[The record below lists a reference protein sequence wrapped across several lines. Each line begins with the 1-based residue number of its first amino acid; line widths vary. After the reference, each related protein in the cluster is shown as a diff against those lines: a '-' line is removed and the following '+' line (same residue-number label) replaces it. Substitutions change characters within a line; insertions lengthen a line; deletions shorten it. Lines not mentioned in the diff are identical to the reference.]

1 MFMYENG
8 MNQSFV
14 NINGKKKYKNLKW
27 NTDYNGDVAN
37 IYLKSNDNGRKKI
50 YNFML
55 DNNDLANMLNV
66 NTNDM
71 LIDERLKQDFK
82 QTNLSESK
90 PKKDLIIIEFEN
102 KPNIVTQNLQEE
114 MPIQEIYSIPS
125 LKKTKTKKSSR
136 RSSRTSSSSR
146 HTSIPSSK
154 KSSRTS
160 SRLKPKSHKVY
171 KIYKNSK
178 SIGYLK
184 HKKTSK
190 RTL

>member
-27 NTDYNGDVAN
+27 NADYNGEIAN

-82 QTNLSESK
+82 QLNSPEIN
-90 PKKDLIIIEFEN
+90 PKKDLMIIEFEN
-102 KPNIVTQNLQEE
+102 NPNLVSQNLQEE
-114 MPIQEIYSIPS
+114 MSIPS
-125 LKKTKTKKSSR
+125 LKKIKTKKSSR
-136 RSSRTSSSSR
+136 HSSRNSSR
-146 HTSIPSSK
+146 N
-154 KSSRTS
+154 SSRQ
-160 SRLKPKSHKVY
+160 KPKSHKVY

>member
-1 MFMYENG
+1 MYENG

-27 NTDYNGDVAN
+27 NADYNGEIAN

-82 QTNLSESK
+82 QLNSPEIN
-90 PKKDLIIIEFEN
+90 PKKDLMIIEFEN
-102 KPNIVTQNLQEE
+102 NPNLVSQNLQEE
-114 MPIQEIYSIPS
+114 MSIPS
-125 LKKTKTKKSSR
+125 LKKIKTKKSSR
-136 RSSRTSSSSR
+136 NSSR
-146 HTSIPSSK
+146 H
-154 KSSRTS
+154 SSRNS
-160 SRLKPKSHKVY
+160 SRQKPKSHKVY

>member
-1 MFMYENG
+1 MYENG

-27 NTDYNGDVAN
+27 NADYNGEIAN

-82 QTNLSESK
+82 QLNSPEIN
-90 PKKDLIIIEFEN
+90 PKKDLMIIEFEN
-102 KPNIVTQNLQEE
+102 NPYLVSQNLQEE

-125 LKKTKTKKSSR
+125 LKKIKTKKSSR
-136 RSSRTSSSSR
+136 HSSRKSSTHSSR
-146 HTSIPSSK
+146 
-154 KSSRTS
+154 KSSTHS
-160 SRLKPKSHKVY
+160 SRQKPKSHKDY

-178 SIGYLK
+178 SICYIK
-184 HKKTSK
+184 NKKTSK

>member
-27 NTDYNGDVAN
+27 NADYNGEVAN
-37 IYLKSNDNGRKKI
+37 VYLKSNNNGRKNI

-82 QTNLSESK
+82 QINLSESTP
-90 PKKDLIIIEFEN
+90 PKKDLMIIEFEN
-102 KPNIVTQNLQEE
+102 KPDVVTQNLQKEI
-114 MPIQEIYSIPS
+114 PIQEIYLIPP
-125 LKKTKTKKSSR
+125 LKKLKTKKSSR

-146 HTSIPSSK
+146 RSSK
-154 KSSRTS
+154 TSSSSS

>member
-27 NTDYNGDVAN
+27 NADYNGEIAN

-82 QTNLSESK
+82 QLNSPEIN
-90 PKKDLIIIEFEN
+90 PKKDLMIIEFEN
-102 KPNIVTQNLQEE
+102 NPNLVSQNLQEE

-125 LKKTKTKKSSR
+125 LKKIKTKKSSR
-136 RSSRTSSSSR
+136 HSSR
-146 HTSIPSSK
+146 HSSR
-154 KSSRTS
+154 KSSTHS
-160 SRLKPKSHKVY
+160 SRQKPKSHKVY

>member
-27 NTDYNGDVAN
+27 NADYNGEIAN

-82 QTNLSESK
+82 QLNSPEIN
-90 PKKDLIIIEFEN
+90 PKKDLMIIEFEN
-102 KPNIVTQNLQEE
+102 NPNLVSQNLQEE
-114 MPIQEIYSIPS
+114 MSIPS
-125 LKKTKTKKSSR
+125 LKKIKTKKSSR
-136 RSSRTSSSSR
+136 NSSR
-146 HTSIPSSK
+146 H
-154 KSSRTS
+154 SSRNS
-160 SRLKPKSHKVY
+160 SRHSSRNSSRQKPKSHKVY

>member
-27 NTDYNGDVAN
+27 NADYNGEIAN

-82 QTNLSESK
+82 QLNSPEIN
-90 PKKDLIIIEFEN
+90 PKKDLMIIEFEN
-102 KPNIVTQNLQEE
+102 NPNLVSQNLQEE
-114 MPIQEIYSIPS
+114 MSIPS
-125 LKKTKTKKSSR
+125 LKKIKTKKSSR
-136 RSSRTSSSSR
+136 HSSR
-146 HTSIPSSK
+146 H
-154 KSSRTS
+154 SSRNS
-160 SRLKPKSHKVY
+160 SRNSSRQKPKSHKVY

>member
-27 NTDYNGDVAN
+27 NADYNGEIAN

-82 QTNLSESK
+82 QLNSPEIN
-90 PKKDLIIIEFEN
+90 PKKDLMIIEFEN
-102 KPNIVTQNLQEE
+102 NPNLVSQNLQEE
-114 MPIQEIYSIPS
+114 MSIPS
-125 LKKTKTKKSSR
+125 LKKIKTKKSSR
-136 RSSRTSSSSR
+136 HSSRNSSRNSSR
-146 HTSIPSSK
+146 H
-154 KSSRTS
+154 SSRQ
-160 SRLKPKSHKVY
+160 KPKSHKVY

>member
-1 MFMYENG
+1 MYENENG

-27 NTDYNGDVAN
+27 NADYNGEVAN

-82 QTNLSESK
+82 QINLSETN

-114 MPIQEIYSIPS
+114 MPRQEIYSIPS

-136 RSSRTSSSSR
+136 HSSR
-146 HTSIPSSK
+146 H
-154 KSSRTS
+154 S
-160 SRLKPKSHKVY
+160 SRLKSKSHKVY

>member
-27 NTDYNGDVAN
+27 NADYNGEVAN

-82 QTNLSESK
+82 QLNSHEQNSFLIELRCLRNIFQPLTKAFAPVWLLLPTCSTLPNSLLI
-90 PKKDLIIIEFEN
+90 KKHV
-102 KPNIVTQNLQEE
+102 KC
-114 MPIQEIYSIPS
+114 
-125 LKKTKTKKSSR
+125 
-136 RSSRTSSSSR
+136 
-146 HTSIPSSK
+146 
-154 KSSRTS
+154 
-160 SRLKPKSHKVY
+160 
-171 KIYKNSK
+171 
-178 SIGYLK
+178 
-184 HKKTSK
+184 
-190 RTL
+190 

>member
-27 NTDYNGDVAN
+27 NADYNGEIAN

-82 QTNLSESK
+82 QLNSPEIN
-90 PKKDLIIIEFEN
+90 PKKDLMIIEFEN
-102 KPNIVTQNLQEE
+102 NPNLVSQNLQEE
-114 MPIQEIYSIPS
+114 MSIPS
-125 LKKTKTKKSSR
+125 LKKIKTKKSSR
-136 RSSRTSSSSR
+136 HSSR
-146 HTSIPSSK
+146 HSLRHSLRH
-154 KSSRTS
+154 SSRQ
-160 SRLKPKSHKVY
+160 KPKSHKVY

>member
-1 MFMYENG
+1 MFMYENENG

-14 NINGKKKYKNLKW
+14 NINGKKKYKKLKW
-27 NTDYNGDVAN
+27 NVDYNGDVAN

-82 QTNLSESK
+82 QTNLSESN

-114 MPIQEIYSIPS
+114 IPIQEIYSIPS

-136 RSSRTSSSSR
+136 

-154 KSSRTS
+154 KSSS

>member
-1 MFMYENG
+1 MFMYENENG

-27 NTDYNGDVAN
+27 NVDYNGEVAN

-82 QTNLSESK
+82 QINLSESN

-114 MPIQEIYSIPS
+114 MPTQEIYSISS

-136 RSSRTSSSSR
+136 HSSR
-146 HTSIPSSK
+146 HSSK
-154 KSSRTS
+154 KSSTHS
-160 SRLKPKSHKVY
+160 SRQKPKSHKVY

>member
-27 NTDYNGDVAN
+27 NADYNGEIAN

-82 QTNLSESK
+82 QLNSPEIN
-90 PKKDLIIIEFEN
+90 PKKDLMIIEFEN
-102 KPNIVTQNLQEE
+102 NPNLVSQNLQEE
-114 MPIQEIYSIPS
+114 MSIPS
-125 LKKTKTKKSSR
+125 LKKIKTKKSSR
-136 RSSRTSSSSR
+136 NSSR
-146 HTSIPSSK
+146 H
-154 KSSRTS
+154 SSRNS
-160 SRLKPKSHKVY
+160 SRQKPKSHKVY